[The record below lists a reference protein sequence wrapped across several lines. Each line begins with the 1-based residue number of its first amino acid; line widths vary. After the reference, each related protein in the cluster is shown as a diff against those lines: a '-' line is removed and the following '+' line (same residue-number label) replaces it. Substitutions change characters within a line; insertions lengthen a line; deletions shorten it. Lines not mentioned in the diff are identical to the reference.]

1 MKFNKSIVLATLS
14 SALFLNNVEV
24 LAGNE
29 DRAGSAG
36 ATELNVNPWARSMG
50 WGDAGLSSVRGIES
64 VFMNIAGLAY
74 TKSTEIAFARTNWLG
89 SATGI
94 GLNSFG
100 LAQRVGETGVIGISV
115 MSMNYG
121 DIQITTTELPEGG
134 IGNYNPSSFNFGLSY
149 AKQFSPTISGGM
161 QLKVIS
167 QAISNVKSQG
177 VSIDAGIRYVTGE
190 KEQTKFAI
198 SLRNVGPPMKYQGD
212 GLALEMINFATDLRI
227 TSVQRAA
234 SYELPSQ
241 LMVGGSYDFYFN
253 EQHSLTLG
261 GTFVANSFTRDQW
274 RLGVEYKLTSKKADF
289 YLRTGYA
296 YESNIFNPENRA
308 TAITGLTG
316 GMSVDFNAGESGS
329 KIGIDYGVRTC
340 ALGIIHTVGA
350 TIKLGDSSSK

>member
-14 SALFLNNVEV
+14 SALLLNSFDAV
-24 LAGNE
+24 AGNE
-29 DRAGSAG
+29 NRAGSAG
-36 ATELNVNPWARSMG
+36 ASELNVNPWARSMG
-50 WGDAGLSSVRGIES
+50 WGDAGLSSVRGIEAT
-64 VFMNIAGLAY
+64 FMNIAGLAY
-74 TKSTEIAFARTNWLG
+74 TKSTEISFARTNWLG

-134 IGNYNPSSFNFGLSY
+134 IGNYNPSSFNLGVSY
-149 AKQFSPTISGGM
+149 AKQFSPSISGGM
-161 QLKVIS
+161 QIKIIS
-167 QAISNVKSQG
+167 QSISNVKSQG
-177 VSIDAGIRYVTGE
+177 VSLDAGIRYVTGE

-198 SLRNVGPPMKYQGD
+198 SLRNVGPPMKYEGD
-212 GLALEMINFATDLRI
+212 GLALEMLNFSTDLRI
-227 TSVQRAA
+227 TSVQRTA

-241 LMVGGSYDFYFN
+241 LMVGGSYDFFIN
-253 EQHSLTLG
+253 EFHSLTLG

-274 RLGVEYKLTSKKADF
+274 RIGVEYKLASKKADF

-296 YESNIFNPENRA
+296 YESNIFSKENRA

-316 GMSVDFNAGESGS
+316 GLSVDFNAGESGS
-329 KIGIDYGVRTC
+329 KIGIDYGIRTC
-340 ALGIIHTVGA
+340 SLGLIHTVGA
-350 TIKLGDSSSK
+350 SIKLGGSDK